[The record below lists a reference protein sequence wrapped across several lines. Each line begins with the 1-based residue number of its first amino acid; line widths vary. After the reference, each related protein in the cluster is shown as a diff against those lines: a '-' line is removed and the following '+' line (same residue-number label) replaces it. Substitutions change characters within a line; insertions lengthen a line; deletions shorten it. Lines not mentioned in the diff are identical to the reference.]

1 MGGIIEGVIAI
12 MGLTAGVMIA
22 LTALLVGNAPSSSEL
37 SGSSQNSRTI
47 LPSDGRVAA

>member
-37 SGSSQNSRTI
+37 SGSYQNSRTI
-47 LPSDGRVAA
+47 LSSDERVAA